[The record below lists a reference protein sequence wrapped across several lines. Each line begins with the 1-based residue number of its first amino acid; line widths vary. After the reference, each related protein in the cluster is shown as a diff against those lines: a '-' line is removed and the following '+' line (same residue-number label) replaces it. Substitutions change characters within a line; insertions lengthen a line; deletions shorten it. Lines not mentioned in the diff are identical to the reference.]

1 MKKDKRMIEKE
12 RIDAPSWMDR
22 SISSLLPRLS
32 LENIL
37 AFLIILMAVFSR
49 FYKLEARVMSHDEVN
64 HVVPSWELYQGNGYR
79 HDPVTHGPFQ
89 FHVVALSYFLLG
101 DDDFSSRV
109 PAAIFSIAAVAFV
122 LLGFRRYLGRK
133 GTLVAG
139 LLYTISPFMLF
150 YGRYTRNEAF
160 IELVGV
166 VLLFGLLRYLERGD
180 RLALF
185 LVTIA
190 TSLHFCI
197 KETAYIYTAQFL
209 LFVGVLL
216 LEEVQRLEW
225 DEISNRRK
233 FAGLM
238 LGSFALLGTALAL
251 AVLEAEQKAPA
262 MEDAPSVLPGGF
274 LAHASASPMFLGV
287 VACLVAAIVIGIVAV
302 VFVVR
307 KLGWEKIRSLR
318 SFNILILVGTLIL
331 PLLSA
336 FPVKIVGWDP
346 LDYSSKGIM
355 QTGIFVLVFTIIATL
370 IGLWWNSRQ
379 WLIHAVVFY
388 AIFVVFYTTI
398 FTNGQGFFTGL
409 VGSLGYWL
417 SQQGVNRGE
426 QPWYYYAAIQV
437 PIYEYLAAL
446 GTFLAVYFGVRHR
459 KFATVPGDSPARDL
473 SQQTTEEGENN
484 KPHDIPTLSL
494 LVFWSISSLV
504 AYSIAGEKMPWLT
517 VHIALPIILA
527 GGWGIGYLLDITP
540 WKKIAN
546 QRGLLILLL
555 GIIFLFSILGV
566 MGNLLGDNPPFQGK
580 TLEQLQATSTFLLT
594 FVAALA
600 SGGGLFYFLR
610 DWRPGEVVSLAGV
623 LFFALLAVLTTRAAY
638 MASFINYDNAREY
651 LVYAHASAA
660 PKEVLSQ
667 VEEISRRTTG
677 GLNLEVAYD
686 NDALYPYWWYL
697 RDYPNKRWYTDKPTR
712 DLKDVPV
719 IIAGDT
725 TRSKMDPI
733 VKSNFNKFE
742 YVRLWWPNQ
751 DYYNLTGE
759 RIWNAIKDPKM
770 RAAIFDIWLNRDYR
784 KYAAMTNNANFTLE
798 NWQPSSRMNFYIR
811 KDIISQIW
819 NYGAAP
825 AVVEEVETD
834 PYEAGMVKISPDFI
848 IGSIGSMPG
857 QFNGAR
863 DLATAGD
870 NSVYVADTKNHR
882 IQHFNE
888 FGELLNTWGSF
899 ADMGSGNAPSGTFNE
914 PWGIAVGP
922 DGSVYVA
929 DTWNYRIQKFT
940 PDGEFITMWG
950 TSGQGESPTAFWG
963 PRDVAVDSSGRV
975 FVTDTGNKRIVVFD
989 GNGQFLSQ
997 FGAAGMNLGELDEP
1011 VGIAVDKDGKVY
1023 VADTWNQ
1030 RIQIFTLVPETET
1043 FVPVRSIEFYGWF
1056 GQSIDNKPYLAVD
1069 AKGNVFVCDPEGMR
1083 VVEFDAQGVFVR
1095 AWGEFQNSGDSLTM
1109 PSGAAADSL
1118 GRVWVTDA
1126 GSGRVMRFTMPQ

>member
-1 MKKDKRMIEKE
+1 MIEKE

-22 SISSLLPRLS
+22 SISSIIPRLS
-32 LENIL
+32 VENVL
-37 AFLIILMAVFSR
+37 AFLIILVAVFSR

-109 PAAIFSIAAVAFV
+109 PAAIFSTAAVAFV
-122 LLGFRRYLGRK
+122 LFGFRRYLGRK
-133 GTLVAG
+133 GALVAG
-139 LLYTISPFMLF
+139 LLYTISPYMLF

-166 VLLFGLLRYLERGD
+166 ALLFGLLRYLERGD
-180 RLALF
+180 RLSLF
-185 LVTIA
+185 LVTIT

-216 LEEVQRLEW
+216 LEEIQRLEW
-225 DEISNRRK
+225 DDSSNRKK

-238 LGSFALLGTALAL
+238 LGSFALLGSALAL
-251 AVLEAEQKAPA
+251 AVLEAEQKAPP

-274 LAHASASPMFLGV
+274 LAHASASPIFLGV
-287 VACLVAAIVIGIVAV
+287 VASLAAAIVIGIVAV

-355 QTGIFVLVFTIIATL
+355 QTGIFVLAFTIIATL

-388 AIFVVFYTTI
+388 AIFIVFYTTI

-409 VGSLGYWL
+409 VGALGYWL

-437 PIYEYLAAL
+437 PMYEYLAAL

-459 KFATVPGDSPARDL
+459 KFTSVPGYSPADDF
-473 SQQTTEEGENN
+473 SQLTTDDDRI

-494 LVFWSISSLV
+494 LVFWSISSLI

-517 VHIALPIILA
+517 VHIALPLIMA

-540 WKKIAN
+540 WKKIVH
-546 QRGLLILLL
+546 QRGLIIILL

-566 MGNLLGDNPPFQGK
+566 LGNLLGDNPPFQGK

-600 SGGGLFYFLR
+600 SGGGLFYYLR
-610 DWRPGEVVSLAGV
+610 DWRPGEILSLAGV

-660 PKEVLSQ
+660 PKEVLTQ

-677 GLNLEVAYD
+677 GLDLEVAYD

-759 RIWNAIKDPKM
+759 RIWNVIKDPKM

-784 KYAAMTNNANFTLE
+784 KYAALTNNANFTLE

-819 NYGAAP
+819 NYGVASS
-825 AVVEEVETD
+825 VIEEVTSD
-834 PYEAGMVKISPDFI
+834 PYEAGMMQISPDFI

-863 DLATAGD
+863 DIAAAGD
-870 NSVYVADTKNHR
+870 NTVYVADTKNHR

-888 FGELLNTWGSF
+888 YGELLNTWGTF
-899 ADMGSGNAPSGTFNE
+899 ADMGSGNAPGGTFNE

-922 DGSVYVA
+922 DGSVFVA
-929 DTWNYRIQKFT
+929 DTWNYRIQKFS

-963 PRDVAVDSSGRV
+963 PRDVAVDPNGRV

-989 GNGQFLSQ
+989 SNGQFLSQ

-1011 VGIAVDKDGKVY
+1011 VGIAVDVDGKVY

-1030 RIQIFTLVPETET
+1030 RIQVFSLVPETDT

-1083 VVEFDAQGVFVR
+1083 VVEFDAQGIFVR
-1095 AWGEFQNSGDSLTM
+1095 AWGEFQNSGDGLSM
-1109 PSGAAADSL
+1109 PSGATADSL

-1126 GSGRVMRFTMPQ
+1126 GSGRVMRFTMP